1 MYDTYLLTYLLSR
14 NDALYNSIF
23 TLLTTLLRSMC
34 YQGQF
39 WHPYRSRDWKSW
51 GNECQAVWMT
61 EVPQRFQGWSPD
73 EDLKHGKL
81 YLGCLG
87 NQCYYVQFIQICKLL
102 YRVVVYVL

>member
-1 MYDTYLLTYLLSR
+1 MRYTIPYLLYLL
-14 NDALYNSIF
+14 LYCARCAIRDNSGIHI
-23 TLLTTLLRSMC
+23 
-34 YQGQF
+34 G
-39 WHPYRSRDWKSW
+39 PGIGKAG